1 MNIDPFWARLL
12 AIVAAA
18 FVAAL
23 VLSSCGS
30 RLPKDM
36 RITPTTLA
44 DPLQVAERP
53 GAYTN
58 STVLWGGRIVS
69 LRPGREGTEL
79 EVLQFELNSS
89 DRPESSQRTG
99 GRFLVR
105 TPAFLDPALY
115 APGREV
121 TVAGTLEGSE
131 TRPVGERPYV
141 YPVVA
146 SNDVY
151 LWPERAPYRDPYYDP
166 WGPRFYFGYGVYR
179 YW

>member
-1 MNIDPFWARLL
+1 MDTDPFWSRLFT
-12 AIVAAA
+12 IIGAAV
-18 FVAAL
+18 VAAL
-23 VLSSCGS
+23 VLPSCSG
-30 RLPKDM
+30 LPKDM

-44 DPLQVAERP
+44 DPSQVAEKP
-53 GAYTN
+53 GVYAE

-69 LRPGREGTEL
+69 IRPGREGTEL
-79 EVLQFELNSS
+79 EVLQFELDSS
-89 DRPESSQRTG
+89 DRPKQSQRTG

-115 APGREV
+115 APGREI
-121 TVAGTLEGSE
+121 TVAGTLEGSA
-131 TRPVGERPYV
+131 TRNVGERPYV

-146 SNDVY
+146 SGDIY
-151 LWPERAPYRDPYYDP
+151 LWPERDPYPSPYYYDP